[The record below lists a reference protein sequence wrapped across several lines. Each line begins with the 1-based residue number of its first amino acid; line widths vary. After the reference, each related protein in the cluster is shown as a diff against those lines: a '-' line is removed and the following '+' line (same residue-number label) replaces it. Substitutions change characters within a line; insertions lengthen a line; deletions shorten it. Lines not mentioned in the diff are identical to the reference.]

1 MVLEPQDRTIRERIV
16 SIVSIDPGG
25 TSGIAVTV
33 DGKEFNTCTYTTPEE
48 VWDLVKLPSVD
59 RVVIERFQTSDYLSK
74 YGLLTIE
81 IVGGV
86 KALCYTLNKPLIVH
100 TPVQRYSQMDIARQ
114 YLLEKGLPFMDH
126 ELDSLAHMMTFLKT
140 GK

>member
-1 MVLEPQDRTIRERIV
+1 M
-16 SIVSIDPGG
+16 SIVSIDPGQ

-48 VWDLVKLPSVD
+48 VWDLVNLPSVD
-59 RVVIERFQTSDYLSK
+59 RVVIERFATSDYLST

-81 IVGGV
+81 IVGGC
-86 KALCYTLNKPLIVH
+86 KALCHTLGKPLIVH
-100 TPVQRYSQMDIARQ
+100 TPVQRYSQQDIAKQ
-114 YLLEKGLPFMDH
+114 YLLEKGIPFVIH
-126 ELDSLAHMMTFLKT
+126 ECDALAHMLVYLKT

>member
-1 MVLEPQDRTIRERIV
+1 M
-16 SIVSIDPGG
+16 SIVAIDPGG
-25 TSGIAVTV
+25 TTGIAVTV

-48 VWDLVKLPSVD
+48 VWSLVNLDPVD
-59 RVVIERFQTSDYLSK
+59 TVVIERFQTSDYLSK

-86 KALCYTLNKPLIVH
+86 MGICHILGKRLVIH
-100 TPVQRYSQMDIARQ
+100 TPVQRYSQQDIAKR
-114 YLLEKGLPFMDH
+114 YLLDKGIPFAIH
-126 ELDSLAHMMTFLKT
+126 EEDALSHMLVFLKT